1 MLQTPLC
8 SLLGISAPIIQ
19 GALGGPWP
27 PSLRLAAAVSEAGA
41 LGSLPTALRSAEQV
55 RDDIAALRALTDR
68 PFAVNHTM
76 KPFLEDVFAEVVRA
90 APSVVSFAL
99 GFSPDLVKRVH
110 DAGSVFVQQ
119 VHSASQAAEAAQGG
133 ADVIIAQGGEAGGFG
148 GAPSTMVLV
157 PQVVDAVA
165 PLPVVAAGGIADGRG
180 LAAALALGA
189 QGVNVGTRFIASDE
203 AELSEGYKASVLAA
217 RSDETVRAAFIND
230 LVPPASEGA
239 YPSAPRVVRNA
250 FVAEWLGREGEFQD
264 MRPELAERM
273 RAAMRDG
280 TVHEFMV
287 ITGEVAGAIDEVL
300 PAAEIVRKMVT
311 GAEEVLRA
319 LTSS

>member
-1 MLQTPLC
+1 
-8 SLLGISAPIIQ
+8 
-19 GALGGPWP
+19 
-27 PSLRLAAAVSEAGA
+27 
-41 LGSLPTALRSAEQV
+41 
-55 RDDIAALRALTDR
+55 
-68 PFAVNHTM
+68 M

-157 PQVVDAVA
+157 PQVFDAVA

-189 QGVNVGTRFIASDE
+189 KGVNVGTRFIASDE

-217 RSDETVRAAFIND
+217 RSDETVRAAFLND
-230 LVPPASEGA
+230 LVPPSSEGA

-250 FVAEWLGREGEFQD
+250 FVAEWLGRQGEFQA
-264 MRPELAERM
+264 MRPELAEQL

-287 ITGEVAGAIDEVL
+287 IAGEVAGAIDEVL
-300 PAAEIVRKMVT
+300 PAAEIVRRMIT
-311 GAEEVLRA
+311 GAEEVLGA
-319 LTSS
+319 LTST